1 MAGPPGVGKTMLA
14 ERLVGLLPDLTRG
27 ESLEVSAVHSLAGLD
42 LNDGLVTRPPY
53 SDPHHNASLASVV
66 GSGVRVPRPGSISL
80 AHRGVLFLDEAP
92 EFPRSVLEALRTPL
106 ESGTVTIGRAQVNA
120 RFPARFQLV
129 LAANPCPCG
138 NHGVAGARCT
148 CAPMAVRRYADKLSG
163 PILDRIDLRQ
173 QLVAMR
179 KAYLKKSL
187 GSRESTAVVA
197 ARVRLAR
204 ERQAMR
210 LRGTPWTTNGEV
222 PGAFLRKELAVPE
235 GLDLLDQA
243 LIRREVSPRGVD
255 KVIRLAWTLA
265 DLDGSGHVGRGH
277 VAAALVL
284 RRGDAT
290 GAAA

>member
-1 MAGPPGVGKTMLA
+1 
-14 ERLVGLLPDLTRG
+14 
-27 ESLEVSAVHSLAGLD
+27 
-42 LNDGLVTRPPY
+42 
-53 SDPHHNASLASVV
+53 
-66 GSGVRVPRPGSISL
+66 
-80 AHRGVLFLDEAP
+80 
-92 EFPRSVLEALRTPL
+92 
-106 ESGTVTIGRAQVNA
+106 
-120 RFPARFQLV
+120 
-129 LAANPCPCG
+129 
-138 NHGVAGARCT
+138 
-148 CAPMAVRRYADKLSG
+148 
-163 PILDRIDLRQ
+163 
-173 QLVAMR
+173 
-179 KAYLKKSL
+179 
-187 GSRESTAVVA
+187 
-197 ARVRLAR
+197 
-204 ERQAMR
+204 MR